1 MEIKIGNKII
11 SEDKPIFFIAEA
23 GVNHNG
29 SIEYGKKLI
38 DIAVDSGADAV
49 KFQTFK
55 AENLNTVTAPKSTY
69 HVETTGTDSKQSWY
83 ELLKSQEISHEMHI
97 ELISYCKSNNI
108 IFLST
113 PYDEASADLLDEL
126 DVPAFKIASTDT
138 SNLRFLEY
146 VAKKNKPM
154 ILSTAMCDMSDV
166 YDAINTVKSAG
177 LKEIVLCQCTG
188 NYPSKLSD
196 SNLNVLTTYKKEFE
210 CLTGYSDHTM
220 EFINPILAVGM
231 GISLYE
237 KHFTIDQNM
246 PGPDHRMSLTPKNL
260 KKTISLIRESESA
273 MGSSTKSVLEDEKEN
288 RDKLRKSLVANKNI
302 KIGTVITNQLLSIKR
317 PATGIAPKKINE
329 IVGRKAIKDIEKD
342 SLIKLDMLEP
352 IE

>member
-1 MEIKIGNKII
+1 MEIKIGHRII
-11 SEDKPIFFIAEA
+11 SEKNPIFFIAEA

-29 SIEYGKKLI
+29 SVEYGKELI
-38 DIAVDSGADAV
+38 DIAVEAGADAV

-55 AENLNTVTAPKSTY
+55 AKNLNTVTAPKSTY
-69 HVETTGTDSKQSWY
+69 HVETTGSDSKQSWY
-83 ELLKSQEISHEMHI
+83 ELLKSQEISYEMHK
-97 ELISYCKSNNI
+97 ELIAHCKANDI

-113 PYDEASADLLDEL
+113 PYDEESADLLDEL

-154 ILSTAMCDMSDV
+154 ILSSAMCDMDDV
-166 YDAINTVKSAG
+166 SDAINTIKSTG

-196 SNLNVLTTYKKEFE
+196 SNLNVISTYKKEFG

-237 KHFTIDQNM
+237 KHFTIDQKM
-246 PGPDHRMSLTPKNL
+246 PGPDHRMSLNPEEL
-260 KKTISLIRESESA
+260 KKTITLLRKSETA
-273 MGSSTKSVLEDEKEN
+273 LGSSIKSVLEDEKEN
-288 RDKLRKSLVANKNI
+288 RKKLRKSIVAKIDI
-302 KIGTVITNQLLSIKR
+302 KIGTVITNELLSIKR
-317 PATGIAPKKINE
+317 PATGMAPKKIKELIGLKANKE
-329 IVGRKAIKDIEKD
+329 IKKD
-342 SLIKLDMLEP
+342 SLIKFDMLES
-352 IE
+352 I

>member
-1 MEIKIGNKII
+1 MEIKIGHRII
-11 SEDKPIFFIAEA
+11 SEKNPIFFIAEA

-29 SIEYGKKLI
+29 SVEYGKELI
-38 DIAVDSGADAV
+38 DIAVEAGADAV

-69 HVETTGTDSKQSWY
+69 HIETTGSDSKQSWY
-83 ELLKSQEISHEMHI
+83 ELLKSQEISYEMHK
-97 ELISYCKSNNI
+97 ELIAYCKANDI

-154 ILSTAMCDMSDV
+154 ILSSAMCNMDDV
-166 YDAINTVKSAG
+166 SDAINTIKSTG

-196 SNLNVLTTYKKEFE
+196 SNLNVISTYKKEFG

-237 KHFTIDQNM
+237 KHFTIDQKM
-246 PGPDHRMSLTPKNL
+246 PGPDHRMSLSPEEL
-260 KKTISLIRESESA
+260 KKTITLLRKSETA
-273 MGSSTKSVLEDEKEN
+273 LGSSIKSVLEDEKEN
-288 RDKLRKSLVANKNI
+288 RKKLRKSIVAKIDI
-302 KIGTVITNQLLSIKR
+302 KIGTVITNELLSIKR
-317 PATGIAPKKINE
+317 PATGMAPKKIKELIGLKANKE
-329 IVGRKAIKDIEKD
+329 IKKD
-342 SLIKLDMLEP
+342 SLIKLDMLES
-352 IE
+352 I